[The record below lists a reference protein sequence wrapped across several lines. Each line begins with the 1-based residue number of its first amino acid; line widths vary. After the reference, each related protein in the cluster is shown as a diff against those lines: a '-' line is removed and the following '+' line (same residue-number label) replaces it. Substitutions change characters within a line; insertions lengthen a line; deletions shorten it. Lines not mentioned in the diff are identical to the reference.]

1 MTQKTEIG
9 IETPETSSVT
19 AAVAA
24 DARLEFDAEGVYLNT
39 ATSGLPPRRSQ
50 EALQKAITQWR
61 VGRAKAPEHDMAL
74 NAARSSYAGLVGVE
88 PSAVAVG
95 GQVSVFAGLVA
106 ASLPDGSEVLTVA
119 GEFTSI
125 TFPFLAQ
132 AGRGVKV
139 REVPLERLA
148 ESVTAGT
155 TLVAVSAVQSADG
168 RLADLDALARAAD
181 ASGARV
187 LLDTTQAVG
196 WLPVD
201 ASRFAYTV
209 CAGYKWLLAPRGTCF
224 FTVQPELTGDLI
236 PHNAGWYAGAQ
247 RWDSLYG
254 SPLRLAA
261 DAWRFD
267 VSPAWHSWVAQAP
280 ALDLLNEIGPT
291 ALTPMPLAW
300 PTASVRASICPLVTR
315 QSSACRPDRMSA
327 RSWNELASSPV
338 SVPVDSAWPSTSTTA
353 PTTPTGP
360 LKPSAARSHCES
372 QSGRRSGRCHRLD
385 R

>member
-1 MTQKTEIG
+1 MTQKAIVGQATAKV
-9 IETPETSSVT
+9 TST
-19 AAVAA
+19 VAA
-24 DARLEFDAEGVYLNT
+24 ARLEFDAEGVYLNT
-39 ATSGLPPRRSQ
+39 ASSGLPPRRSQ
-50 EALQKAITQWR
+50 EAMQKVLTQWR
-61 VGRAKAPEHDMAL
+61 VGRAKAPDHDVSL
-74 NAARSSYAGLVGVE
+74 SAARSSYAGLVGVE
-88 PSAVAVG
+88 PSTVAVG
-95 GQVSVFAGLVA
+95 SQVSVFVGLVA
-106 ASLPDGSEVLTVA
+106 ASLPDGSEVLAVS
-119 GEFTSI
+119 GEFTSV

-132 AGRGVKV
+132 AGRGVRV

-168 RLADLDALARAAD
+168 RLADLDAIARAAD
-181 ASGARV
+181 ASGVRV

-254 SPLRLAA
+254 SPLRLASGT
-261 DAWRFD
+261 WRFD

-291 ALTPMPLAW
+291 ALHTHALGLANRF
-300 PTASVRASICPLVTR
+300 RAGVDL
-315 QSSACRPDRMSA
+315 
-327 RSWNELASSPV
+327 SPG
-338 SVPVDSAWPSTSTTA
+338 DSAIVSL
-353 PTTPTGP
+353 PTGP
-360 LKPSAARSHCES
+360 DVGAILERAGIVASI
-372 QSGRRSGRCHRLD
+372 RSGRLRLAFHINNTTDDAD
-385 R
+385 RAAEALSSQVSL

>member
-9 IETPETSSVT
+9 IETAEASSVT
-19 AAVAA
+19 TAVAA
-24 DARLEFDAEGVYLNT
+24 VARLEFDAEGVYLNT
-39 ATSGLPPRRSQ
+39 ASSGLPPRRSQ
-50 EALQKAITQWR
+50 EALQKVITQWR
-61 VGRAKAPEHDMAL
+61 VGRAKAPELDMAL
-74 NAARSSYAGLVGVE
+74 NAARSSYAGLVGME

-119 GEFTSI
+119 GEFTSVV
-125 TFPFLAQ
+125 FPFLAQ

-148 ESVTAGT
+148 ESVSADTR
-155 TLVAVSAVQSADG
+155 LVAVSAVQSADG

-254 SPLRLAA
+254 SPLRLASG
-261 DAWRFD
+261 AWRFD

-291 ALTPMPLAW
+291 ALHTHALGLANRF
-300 PTASVRASICPLVTR
+300 RAGVDL
-315 QSSACRPDRMSA
+315 
-327 RSWNELASSPV
+327 SPG
-338 SVPVDSAWPSTSTTA
+338 DSAIVSL
-353 PTTPTGP
+353 PTGP
-360 LKPSAARSHCES
+360 DVGAILERAGIVASI
-372 QSGRRSGRCHRLD
+372 RSGRLRLAFHINNTTDDAD
-385 R
+385 RAAEALSGQVSL